1 MEKAIQESNAPPRGQ
16 QRSGGLPP
24 VDDLT
29 QERLLV
35 RVEQAVRR
43 ELGRRIRDFK
53 VELCQEGIRI
63 AGRCTTYYSK
73 QLAQHAAMTA
83 ARGTPLVNDI
93 VVE

>member
-1 MEKAIQESNAPPRGQ
+1 MEKAIHESNPLPRGQ
-16 QRSGGLPP
+16 QRAGGLPLH
-24 VDDLT
+24 DELS

-43 ELGRRIRDFK
+43 ELGRRIRDLK
-53 VELCQEGIRI
+53 VEICQEGVRI